1 MATGSLTDCP
11 WLFQKIIRPLGLQA
25 FQALGRLPRPV
36 TSKADSRKATQP
48 QRPPLQDNHGMADS
62 PEPAMK
68 NADSPEPA
76 TKSADS
82 KKPAKTAPTKTTP
95 T

>member
-1 MATGSLTDCP
+1 MGSLTDCP
-11 WLFQKIIRPLGLQA
+11 WLFQQLSGHLGLQA
-25 FQALGRLPRPV
+25 FQALGRLPRPA
-36 TSKADSRKATQP
+36 TSEADSQKTTQ
-48 QRPPLQDNHGMADS
+48 
-62 PEPAMK
+62 K